1 MSLTLTADNNECVTL
16 VSRTVHSTEDVN
28 RDCVHYPTREHRTYA
43 DCDQDFV
50 KKTLPEDLV
59 PFWNVDNISSA
70 SSFWNDKDSKKYRK
84 AVDSQHL
91 LLYSGKLSSCKVRYQ
106 DLTSIIKGK

>member
-1 MSLTLTADNNECVTL
+1 M
-16 VSRTVHSTEDVN
+16 HSTEDVN

-50 KKTLPEDLV
+50 RKTLPEDLV

-70 SSFWNDKDSKKYRK
+70 SSFWNDKDSKIYRK
-84 AVDSQHL
+84 AVANL
-91 LLYSGKLSSCKVRYQ
+91 GLFC
-106 DLTSIIKGK
+106 IIKSYCTKYLSRNLSVWWEIDSLQGKISSADINLISF